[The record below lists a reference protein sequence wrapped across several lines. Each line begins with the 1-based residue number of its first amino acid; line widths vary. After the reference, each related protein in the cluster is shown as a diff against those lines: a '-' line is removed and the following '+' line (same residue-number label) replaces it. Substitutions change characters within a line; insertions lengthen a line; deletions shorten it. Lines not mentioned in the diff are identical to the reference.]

1 MFQYFLKRLVLAC
14 ITLFFITFIVYGLVR
29 AMPGS
34 PVMLEEGFDPNRS
47 MSEADRKEREKY
59 FALDKPWYVGY
70 FIWAGRLSPVAL
82 QVQEKAPFIRW
93 PIIRFKSMDLGMSSR
108 EKTPVL
114 NSIAQRLG
122 PTLQLSIA
130 SLLITYMLSIPIG
143 LYSSVHRGQ
152 KRERVLSLFL
162 YGLYSFPSFVAALL
176 LLLVF
181 YQNMPWDWL
190 KLEPGLHSANYESL
204 SFFGKLGDNFKHMFL
219 PTLCYSYGS
228 LAYLSRFIKSNMEE
242 VVRQDYIRTAR
253 AKGASEHVVIYKHAL
268 RNALMPVITLIGLNF
283 GAMLGGTMIIE
294 SLFAM
299 PGLGTNTITAIRM
312 KDTPMVLASVL
323 FTAFLAGVI
332 NLLVDIAYAYV
343 DPRVKAQY
351 LRR

>member
-1 MFQYFLKRLVLAC
+1 MARYIFKRILLMIPVL
-14 ITLFFITFIVYGLVR
+14 LGITFVIFTIMSLSPGDPILIIMGEDVDEETHA
-29 AMPGS
+29 AM
-34 PVMLEEGFDPNRS
+34 E
-47 MSEADRKEREKY
+47 KEMG
-59 FALDKPWYVGY
+59 LDKPFIVQYFNYVFKAVQGD
-70 FIWAGRLSPVAL
+70 FGNSWIKKIPVFDEILA
-82 QVQEKAPFIRW
+82 
-93 PIIRFKSMDLGMSSR
+93 RFPTTFWLTLGAICL
-108 EKTPVL
+108 KVL
-114 NSIAQRLG
+114 IG
-122 PTLQLSIA
+122 V
-130 SLLITYMLSIPIG
+130 PIG
-143 LYSSVHRGQ
+143 VISAVKQYSVVDNVSMI
-152 KRERVLSLFL
+152 
-162 YGLYSFPSFVAALL
+162 AALL
-176 LLLVF
+176 FASMPTFWLGLILILVF
-181 YQNMPWDWL
+181 SLYVPVLPAVGAEHWQNFVLPCCTIAIGSAATMVRMTRSAM
-190 KLEPGLHSANYESL
+190 LEV
-204 SFFGKLGDNFKHMFL
+204 
-219 PTLCYSYGS
+219 
-228 LAYLSRFIKSNMEE
+228 I
-242 VVRQDYIRTAR
+242 RQDYIRTAR